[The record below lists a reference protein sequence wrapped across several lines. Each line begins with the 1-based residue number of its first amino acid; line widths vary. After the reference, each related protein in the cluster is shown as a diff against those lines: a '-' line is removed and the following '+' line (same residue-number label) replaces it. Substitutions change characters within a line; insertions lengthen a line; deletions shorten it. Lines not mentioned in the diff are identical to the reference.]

1 MSELNLHIGDC
12 IHYGGHGVCRIC
24 GRETKS
30 LGHTSRDY
38 YLLQPVGDSKT
49 TLYLPV
55 DAQPERVRLRHVLTA
70 REIFHLVEQE
80 QENPPSWISD
90 SRQRRQVCGETIRSG
105 DAGALIHLV
114 KNIHAHEAQMPSGK
128 YLPLSDQE
136 MLQSA
141 ENQLYNEFQFVLNIA
156 REQVLPFILGQCRVT
171 AKNNTPS

>member
-30 LGHTSRDY
+30 FGHTSRDY

-80 QENPPSWISD
+80 QENPPVGS
-90 SRQRRQVCGETIRSG
+90 
-105 DAGALIHLV
+105 
-114 KNIHAHEAQMPSGK
+114 
-128 YLPLSDQE
+128 
-136 MLQSA
+136 
-141 ENQLYNEFQFVLNIA
+141 
-156 REQVLPFILGQCRVT
+156 VT
-171 AKNNTPS
+171 AASGARSVGRPSAAVMPVP